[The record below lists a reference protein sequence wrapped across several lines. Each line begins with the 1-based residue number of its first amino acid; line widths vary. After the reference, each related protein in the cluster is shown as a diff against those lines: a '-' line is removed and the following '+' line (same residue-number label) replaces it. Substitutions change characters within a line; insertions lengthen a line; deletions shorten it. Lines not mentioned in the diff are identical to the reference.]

1 MQNLDDSVPKE
12 WPHEGKIKF
21 EGVSL
26 RYDPSRDPVVSKLD
40 LEIPAGQ
47 KVKVFYLN
55 RYHLCKFV
63 VSQLF
68 LAWDLW
74 PHRKW
79 KVVFGNVTVWNGGHF

>member
-1 MQNLDDSVPKE
+1 MRTILDETVPKE

-47 KVKVFYLN
+47 KVRLKLVLRQFFTLS
-55 RYHLCKFV
+55 RII
-63 VSQLF
+63 
-68 LAWDLW
+68 
-74 PHRKW
+74 
-79 KVVFGNVTVWNGGHF
+79 T

>member
-1 MQNLDDSVPKE
+1 MPAYPLRSIRNSWVILDFKFKIDIFSKMLKILEESVPKE

-47 KVKVFYLN
+47 KVRL
-55 RYHLCKFV
+55 
-63 VSQLF
+63 
-68 LAWDLW
+68 
-74 PHRKW
+74 
-79 KVVFGNVTVWNGGHF
+79 